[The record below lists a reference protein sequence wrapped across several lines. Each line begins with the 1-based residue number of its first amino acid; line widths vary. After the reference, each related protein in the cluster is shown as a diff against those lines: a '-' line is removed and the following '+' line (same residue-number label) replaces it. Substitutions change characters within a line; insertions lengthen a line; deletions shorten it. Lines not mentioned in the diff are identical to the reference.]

1 MFFLAR
7 YLRVRQEFRRTSG
20 TLSYFHILDI
30 AGKPLNNCLLRVR
43 THKCTQNRFFSFAS
57 PKAFQTSRE
66 LRPRILDTRTLLLF
80 WSCGSRTYHRT
91 PCPCTQLFPKNNDK
105 GSFKTFLI
113 QCANTCSVAFLD
125 NLFKG
130 RFGCAADWACLGRF
144 AFGDVSADG
153 ADIVICRALYYQ
165 VAQSSLIE
173 VSMLRL
179 DVSGL
184 REN

>member
-20 TLSYFHILDI
+20 TLSCFHILDI
-30 AGKPLNNCLLRVR
+30 AWKPLNSRLLRPR
-43 THKCTQNRFFSFAS
+43 THKCTQNRFFSFAF
-57 PKAFQTSRE
+57 PKAFETSRE
-66 LRPRILDTRTLLLF
+66 LRPRISDTGTLPLF
-80 WSCGSRTYHRT
+80 WSCGSRIFHRT
-91 PCPCTQLFPKNNDK
+91 PCASTRLFPKNNDK

-113 QCANTCSVAFLD
+113 ACANACSVAFLE

-130 RFGCAADWACLGRF
+130 RFGCATDWACLGRF
-144 AFGDVSADG
+144 AFGDVAADR
-153 ADIVICRALYYQ
+153 ADIVICRALCYQ
-165 VAQSSLIE
+165 VAQSSFVE

-179 DVSGL
+179 DVPGL

>member
-1 MFFLAR
+1 MFFLGR
-7 YLRVRQEFRRTSG
+7 YLRVRQEFQRMSG
-20 TLSYFHILDI
+20 TLFCFRILDI
-30 AGKPLNNCLLRVR
+30 VGKPLNSCLLRVR
-43 THKCTQNRFFSFAS
+43 THKCTQNRLFSFAF

-66 LRPRILDTRTLLLF
+66 SRPHILDTGTLPLF
-80 WSCGSRTYHRT
+80 WSCGSRIYHRT
-91 PCPCTQLFPKNNDK
+91 PCPSTQLFPKNNDK

-113 QCANTCSVAFLD
+113 ACTNVCSVAFLQ

-144 AFGDVSADG
+144 AFGYVAADR
-153 ADIVICRALYYQ
+153 ADIVICRALCYQ
-165 VAQSSLIE
+165 VAQSSLVQ

-179 DVSGL
+179 NVAGL